1 MTAAEAGPR
10 PSDWFPLQ
18 LHDGVDAE
26 QRSAWLAARRART
39 PVEPI
44 AAVPGAEPV
53 WLVYRYGDAVAVLA
67 DDAGFS
73 LGVVE
78 ERYGAVLGRSMLTL
92 APRARRAL
100 RRVVA
105 GHLSPGAPGV
115 ADVVQAVVA
124 ERVAALAAAAEG
136 PVDLVPLLAGNVPA
150 RVLVRLLGLPEEEW
164 RAVAALASAA
174 AGFLT
179 DPRGA
184 LRAARGLRRSYTDLV
199 RGAGARDG
207 LVAALAR
214 AEVDGRPLD
223 EAEVVASLLLLTWAG
238 TETAVP
244 AIATCLYAVLSD
256 PVVQEAVRADS
267 ALAGAAVDESLRWEA
282 PVQVTS
288 RRAERATQVAGTP
301 IPAGATVLVHLG
313 SANRDERVFPAPDRF
328 DLTRPVGPPGH
339 LAFGS
344 GAHRCLGW
352 RLARAEVAGC
362 LQALLARFPEIRLA
376 AGSPPPEGE
385 VLRSPRRLLV
395 HLH

>member
-1 MTAAEAGPR
+1 VTAAEAGPR
-10 PSDWFPLQ
+10 PADWFPLR
-18 LHDGVDAE
+18 LHDGRDGPE
-26 QRSAWLAARRART
+26 RSAWLAARRART
-39 PVEPI
+39 PVEPVV
-44 AAVPGAEPV
+44 AVPGAEPV
-53 WLVYRYGDAVAVLA
+53 WVVYRYGDAAAVLA
-67 DDAGFS
+67 DDATFS

-105 GHLSPGAPGV
+105 QHLHPDDPGV
-115 ADVVQAVVA
+115 AAVVQAVVA
-124 ERVAALAAAAEG
+124 ERVGALEPAAGG
-136 PVDLVPLLAGNVPA
+136 PVDLVPLLAGEVPA

-164 RAVAALASAA
+164 AAVAALASAA

-184 LRAARGLRRSYTDLV
+184 VRAARGLRRTLTGLV
-199 RGAGARDG
+199 RRAGAGEG
-207 LVAALAR
+207 VVAALAR

-238 TETAVP
+238 TETAFP
-244 AIATCLYAVLSD
+244 AIATCLHAVLSH
-256 PVVQEAVRADS
+256 PAAEEAVRADP

-288 RRAERATQVAGTP
+288 RRTERATRIAGTP
-301 IPAGATVLVHLG
+301 VPAGATVLVHLG
-313 SANRDERVFPAPDRF
+313 SANRDERVFPDPDRF
-328 DLTRPVGPPGH
+328 DPTRPAGPPGH

-352 RLARAEVAGC
+352 RLARAEVAAC
-362 LQALLARFPEIRLA
+362 LQVLLVRFPRIRLA
-376 AGSPPPEGE
+376 ADSPPPEGE
-385 VLRSPRRLLV
+385 VLRSPRRLPV